1 MLHSFAPSLATRASL
16 DITAV
21 RRIALIAFAAA
32 LALLSAQV
40 SHAATINVDST
51 CTLAQAVNSAN
62 GSGDTGSC
70 ETGGGADTINFASAD
85 GSITLSATLTISSD
99 ITITAN
105 GTTLL
110 RTSGATRHL
119 TVNSGGNLT
128 LNSMRFESS
137 TATAAKD
144 GGALL
149 VNSGGAATLNS
160 VRINSTIG
168 RNGGAVYSSGT
179 VTISGGFYANLDANV
194 YQNAGGNGG
203 AIYIAGGSLTI
214 NGGASFGDGT
224 NQVRA
229 ASNGG
234 VVYVAS
240 GSANIDGASISF
252 NRANGGNGGGILVAG
267 GSVTVTN
274 TRFRSNRATGNGG
287 AIHVSGGAL
296 NISSTTLDQNEAV
309 AGGGI
314 YQAGG
319 TVTASHVTIY
329 NNTATS
335 STSSDA
341 SGLRVAGGTI
351 NLRNSILSSTDAN
364 VDCQVYDRL
373 HQNVGNLFHDN
384 SCDGAAS
391 GNPGVTA
398 SGNYYLLGQ
407 NSPAQHIGDAAVC
420 KAFPLDQR
428 GITRPEEACDA
439 GSVERDG
446 FNIITVN
453 ANANNSPDTVCTLT
467 EAFRTADDGNF
478 VSGCNDGES
487 NQVATDL
494 IQLQL
499 DVTLT
504 AAVTDIDTNIILDGG
519 GYKVSRPSG
528 NTTKF
533 RPFYVCSGNESPPS
547 TCSAAGNLTLR
558 NITVENFAQTSGGG
572 VLSNGRLSLYD
583 CVFKDNVDDG
593 GSGGGAVRAAS
604 GNQGM
609 VINRCAFIDNDS
621 VGDSGG
627 AIMVSGGAVDI
638 YNSSFIGNTCSGSG
652 CAIFNNGG
660 TLTVTFGTF
669 LDNTSDTS
677 GNTDTIHHGTGT
689 SYWYSSIFGH
699 SAPRT
704 NPVCGGNPPGG
715 GLLNGRVI
723 WNGPDAHGC
732 GLAEA
737 VRTTDPKLGAQTGF
751 PPYRPLGGGSSA
763 IGFARDTDC
772 ATHPIDQKGD
782 RRPATSCD
790 AGAVMGPRAGAAA
803 KGSSSSRLS
812 SDFVAPAESADA
824 DVPVCTGEL
833 LNMTGSYKIT
843 VSYGLCSGI
852 QFNQLQI
859 SAIGIGYVVEAGPL
873 DALDVWGWVTSGVEV
888 CFKRQAS
895 TLFLDAANSPRTVG
909 QLASTWDGEWTCA
922 EIDRAGTIVLMPADS
937 YLTTAPADADSPA
950 SPAGMTTLADCM
962 VELLYAL
969 NLRETPG
976 GAIMMQLPHRIRLT
990 AFQRTADW
998 VEVDYHGARG
1008 WISAHHVTFVGSC

>member
-1 MLHSFAPSLATRASL
+1 MLIIKRVGVLGFC
-16 DITAV
+16 V
-21 RRIALIAFAAA
+21 V

-40 SHAATINVDST
+40 SLAATINVDST

-149 VNSGGAATLNS
+149 VNSGGTATLNS

-179 VTISGGFYANLDANV
+179 VTISGGFYANLDARV

-252 NRANGGNGGGILVAG
+252 NRANGGNGGGIHVAG

-287 AIHVSGGAL
+287 GIYVAAGTL
-296 NISSTTLDQNEAV
+296 NISSTTIDQNEAV

-314 YQAGG
+314 FQAGG

-341 SGLRVAGGTI
+341 SGLRVGGGTI
-351 NLRNSILSSTDAN
+351 RLRNSIISSTDGN

-373 HQNVGNLFHDN
+373 NQNVGNLFHDN
-384 SCDGAAS
+384 SCSGAAS
-391 GNPGVTA
+391 GDPGVTL

-420 KAFPLDQR
+420 KAFPVDQR

-446 FNIITVN
+446 FNVITVN

-504 AAVTDIDTNIILDGG
+504 AAVTDINTNIILDGG

-528 NTTKF
+528 NTTDF
-533 RPFYVCSGNESPPS
+533 RPFTVTENGD
-547 TCSAAGNLTLR
+547 LTMR
-558 NITVENFAQTSGGG
+558 NIMVENFTQTSGGG
-572 VLSNGRLSLYD
+572 VLNKGKLTLAD
-583 CVFKDNVDDG
+583 CVFKDNTDISTSG
-593 GSGGGAVRAAS
+593 GGGAVRVEGSSNRTLVVDRCLFKDNTSDNEPGAAIKVDGGDITIRDS
-604 GNQGM
+604 SFVG
-609 VINRCAFIDNDS
+609 NDS
-621 VGDSGG
+621 TNDSGA
-627 AIMVSGGAVDI
+627 AIFFSGGSATVH
-638 YNSSFIGNTCSGSG
+638 NSTFIENTCSGSG
-652 CAIFNNGG
+652 CAVFNNGA
-660 TLTVTFGTF
+660 TLDVTHSTF
-669 LDNTSDTS
+669 WDNTSTAS
-677 GNTDTIHHGTGT
+677 GNTDTIYHGTGT
-689 SYWYSSIFGH
+689 SYWRNSIMGYS
-699 SAPRT
+699 AART

-715 GLLNGRVI
+715 GLENGRVV

-732 GLAEA
+732 GLDN
-737 VRTTDPKLGAQTGF
+737 VVTVGNPMLGAETGN
-751 PPYRPLGGGSSA
+751 PPYLPLGAGSSA
-763 IGFARDTDC
+763 IGAGANTYC
-772 ATHPIDQKGD
+772 AAVPVDQKGD
-782 RRPATSCD
+782 PRPAQNCD
-790 AGAVMGPRAGAAA
+790 AGAVQRIAPPSRSSSDDSAEEEGGSGS
-803 KGSSSSRLS
+803 GSSSPTATPICSGDYLNWH
-812 SDFVAPAESADA
+812 
-824 DVPVCTGEL
+824 TGIRVWA
-833 LNMTGSYKIT
+833 T
-843 VSYGLCSGI
+843 YGLCSGV
-852 QFNQLQI
+852 QFTRIEGWVVGNQQVI
-859 SAIGIGYVVEAGPL
+859 DSGFI
-873 DALDVWGWVTSGVEV
+873 DAVDVWGYAEQGVEV
-888 CFKRQAS
+888 CFPAYG
-895 TLFLDAANSPRTVG
+895 AVG
-909 QLASTWDGEWTCA
+909 PAGRGDESAG
-922 EIDRAGTIVLMPADS
+922 DRAIAVVSGRTSDMRFFRDGGDGSSGACQFRIEQPARERS
-937 YLTTAPADADSPA
+937 A
-950 SPAGMTTLADCM
+950 AG
-962 VELLYAL
+962 
-969 NLRETPG
+969 
-976 GAIMMQLPHRIRLT
+976 
-990 AFQRTADW
+990 
-998 VEVDYHGARG
+998 
-1008 WISAHHVTFVGSC
+1008 